1 LCSSQ
6 RQHPFRTFDLRRPKS
21 IPDATTRY
29 LAHEQRAEI
38 RCLYDRFPDSSSVD
52 RYVSDFDSH
61 VYYAP
66 EVELLFRLAGCHVEA
81 WFGDY
86 SMRRL
91 RTSSR
96 QLIGVAVKCVE

>member
-1 LCSSQ
+1 
-6 RQHPFRTFDLRRPKS
+6 
-21 IPDATTRY
+21 
-29 LAHEQRAEI
+29 
-38 RCLYDRFPDSSSVD
+38 VD
-52 RYVSDFDSH
+52 QYVSDFDSH

-66 EVELLFRLAGCHVEA
+66 EVELLFRLTGCHVEA

-96 QLIGVAVKCVE
+96 